1 MSFKTDFKSVSG
13 LGSAKEVGSHWM
25 SQRLTAIALLPLSL
39 AFIYPFASNIGAGG
53 GGREAVIAT
62 YQHPFHALVA
72 IGFFIVVF
80 RHLRLGMQVVIE
92 DYVHGSRARTLSLIM
107 NGFMWRACAVAGVF
121 AVARLALGN

>member
-1 MSFKTDFKSVSG
+1 MSYKTDFKGVAG
-13 LGSAKEVGSHWM
+13 LGSAKDGVSHWM
-25 SQRLTAIALLPLSL
+25 SQRLSAMALLPLSL
-39 AFIYPFASNIGAGG
+39 AFIYPFATNLGTGG
-53 GGREAVIAT
+53 GGRDAVIAT

-80 RHLRLGMQVVIE
+80 RHLRLGVQVVIE
-92 DYVHGSRARTLSLIM
+92 DYVHGSRARTLWLII